1 MVTSSS
7 TSNASEDRP
16 HGRDFSSEQSAIIE
30 QALEGPND
38 DGLRHGRAIAEILRE
53 LNLDYECVTAAI
65 LHTRQQFSRHPVED
79 LGRNF
84 GPTIARLVAGLVKM
98 DAIDE
103 YRHAST
109 SPGKDRKQLERIKNL
124 LLAMVEDVRVV
135 LIKLAGHLV
144 RMRNLRQLDA
154 EQRSD
159 MARASL
165 DVYAPLASRLG
176 IRQFK
181 WELEDLALR
190 ELEPETYKH
199 LAKQLRA
206 RRKDR
211 ERFIQQVVAK
221 LSEELADA
229 SIDARI
235 SGRPKH
241 IYSIWRKMRDK
252 QLSFDQVFDLR
263 AVRVLVDELGDCYSA
278 LGVVHGLWTHIP
290 REFDDYITNPKPN
303 RYQSL
308 HTAVIGPSGR
318 TLEVQIRTHDM
329 HAHAEFGVAA
339 HWRYK
344 AGATRRDA
352 DLQAKVDWLRQ
363 VLDWKEHGDG
373 DSDDLLDQLNTE
385 FLADRVYVVTPKG
398 QIHDLP
404 VGATPLDFAYQV
416 HTDVGHRCRGAK
428 VNGTMVSLTHALQ
441 SGDQVEIL
449 TTRNAAPSR
458 DWLNAH
464 LGYLA
469 TTRARAKV
477 RHWFRQ
483 QNYDENLSQGLEIF
497 HRELKRFG
505 VVEPDRAKLAARYNY
520 KRFDDLLA
528 GIGGGDVSPGQ
539 LAAALQ
545 AELPEKPPVPI
556 PRPRQRPRATGD
568 GDIRI
573 SGVGNLLTQ
582 IAGCCKPV
590 PPEPILGYITRGRGV
605 SVHRN
610 DCANVLRLRV
620 EDRARVIDVAWEESG
635 KDTYPVALQL
645 SAYDRAGL
653 LRDITAVVAN
663 EEVNVAGLS
672 SKTNPREQMAHV
684 RLTVEV
690 TDLAQLS
697 RVMDRLTHLANVVEV
712 RRAR

>member
-672 SKTNPREQMAHV
+672 SKTSPREQMAHV

>member
-1 MVTSSS
+1 MVSGSPIAQS
-7 TSNASEDRP
+7 GEQP
-16 HGRDFSSEQSAIIE
+16 HYLRGFSSQHAGIVE
-30 QALEGPND
+30 QALQDPDAGVLE
-38 DGLRHGRAIAEILRE
+38 HARAVATLLRE
-53 LNLDYECVTAAI
+53 LNLDYECIAAAI
-65 LHTRQQFSRHPVED
+65 LHTRRQYSGLAVESVRRD
-79 LGRNF
+79 YGAD
-84 GPTIARLVAGLVKM
+84 IARLVDGLTKM

-109 SPGKDRKQLERIKNL
+109 SPGKDRKQLERVKNL

-135 LIKLAGHLV
+135 LIKLSEYLV
-144 RMRNLRQLDA
+144 RMRRARTLGASERF
-154 EQRSD
+154 D

-199 LAKQLRA
+199 LAKQLQA
-206 RRKDR
+206 RRGDR
-211 ERFIQQVVAK
+211 ERFIDQIVAQ
-221 LSEELADA
+221 LSEQLAEA
-229 SIDARI
+229 GIDARV

-241 IYSIWRKMRDK
+241 IYSIWRKMHEK
-252 QLSFDQVFDLR
+252 QLSFEQVYDLR
-263 AVRVLVDELGDCYSA
+263 AVRVLVDEVGDCYSA
-278 LGVVHGLWTHIP
+278 LGVVHGLWLHIP
-290 REFDDYITNPKPN
+290 REFDDYITNPKSN

-318 TLEVQIRTHDM
+318 TLEVQIRTHEM

-344 AGATRRDA
+344 AGAGHQGA

-363 VLDWKEHGDG
+363 VLEWKEHG
-373 DSDDLLDQLNTE
+373 SDDLLDQLNTE
-385 FLADRVYVVTPKG
+385 LLSDRVYVVTPRG

-428 VNGTMVSLTHALQ
+428 VNGAMVQLTHALQ

-458 DWLNAH
+458 DWLNAN
-464 LGYLA
+464 LGYLKTA
-469 TTRARAKV
+469 RARAKV

-483 QNYDENLSQGLEIF
+483 QNYDENLAQGLEVF
-497 HRELKRFG
+497 NRELKRFA
-505 VVEPDRAKLAARYNY
+505 VVDPDRAKLAARYNY

-528 GIGGGDVSPGQ
+528 GIGRGDVSSGQ
-539 LAAALQ
+539 LASALHQ
-545 AELPEKPPVPI
+545 ELPEKPPAP
-556 PRPRQRPRATGD
+556 PPKLRQAPRRPRD
-568 GDIRI
+568 GGVRI
-573 SGVGNLLTQ
+573 SGVGNLLSQ

-590 PPEPILGYITRGRGV
+590 PPEPILGFITRGRGV
-605 SVHRN
+605 SIHRN
-610 DCANVLRLRV
+610 DCANVLRLAM
-620 EDRARVIDVAWEESG
+620 EDRSRVIDVAWEVSG
-635 KDTYPVALQL
+635 KDTYPVSLQL

-663 EEVNVAGLS
+663 ENVNVAALAS
-672 SKTNPREQMAHV
+672 EFDQREQMSHV
-684 RLTVEV
+684 KLTVEV
-690 TDLAQLS
+690 TDLDQLS
-697 RVMDRLTHLANVVEV
+697 RVMDRLTQLANVVEV
-712 RRAR
+712 RRAS

>member
-16 HGRDFSSEQSAIIE
+16 HGRDFPSEQSAIIE

-144 RMRNLRQLDA
+144 RMRNLRELDA

-190 ELEPETYKH
+190 ELEPETYQR
-199 LAKQLRA
+199 LARQLQA
-206 RRKDR
+206 RRNDR
-211 ERFIQQVVAK
+211 ERFIHQVVAK

-229 SIDARI
+229 GIDARI

-290 REFDDYITNPKPN
+290 KEFDDYITNPKPN

-344 AGATRRDA
+344 AGETRRDA

-385 FLADRVYVVTPKG
+385 LLADRVYVVTPKG

-428 VNGTMVSLTHALQ
+428 INGAMVSLTHALR

-458 DWLNAH
+458 DWLNPH

-497 HRELKRFG
+497 NRELKRFG

-545 AELPEKPPVPI
+545 AELPKKPPAP
-556 PRPRQRPRATGD
+556 PHKPRQRPRATGE

-605 SVHRN
+605 SVHRS

-653 LRDITAVVAN
+653 LRDITAVVAS

-672 SKTNPREQMAHV
+672 SRTSQREQMAHV

-690 TDLAQLS
+690 TDLGQLS